1 MAFKTMLSRPLNSLI
16 QDMTPEF
23 NGYGYGVSSQK
34 LKSEAGSN
42 KDHKPSFVEQVFHRM
57 PPNLDRHLIIIS
69 SQEKSECIWE
79 GVIIDETL
87 FLRGKGLEHTDLKE
101 RYLLRF
107 FILFKQ
113 HNKT

>member
-1 MAFKTMLSRPLNSLI
+1 MALKTMLSRPLNSLI

-23 NGYGYGVSSQK
+23 NYNGYGVSSQK
-34 LKSEAGSN
+34 LKSETGSN
-42 KDHKPSFVEQVFHRM
+42 KNHKPSFSEQIFHRM

-87 FLRGKGLEHTDLKE
+87 FLRGNGLEHTELKK
-101 RYLLRF
+101 RYF
-107 FILFKQ
+107 FR
-113 HNKT
+113 NKFFFFFFVI